1 MIPLHREPGP
11 FRELRTGTHAGPEE
25 DRVGRD
31 LLFVLHRNLVD
42 AVLACDAIY
51 TRVETKTYAVATQP
65 LLYTL
70 AYLLT
75 EPRLLGR

>member
-1 MIPLHREPGP
+1 MIPPSTASPALSASSVR
-11 FRELRTGTHAGPEE
+11 
-25 DRVGRD
+25 GRD
-31 LLFVLHRNLVD
+31 LLSVLHGNLVG
-42 AVLACDAIY
+42 AVHACDAIY